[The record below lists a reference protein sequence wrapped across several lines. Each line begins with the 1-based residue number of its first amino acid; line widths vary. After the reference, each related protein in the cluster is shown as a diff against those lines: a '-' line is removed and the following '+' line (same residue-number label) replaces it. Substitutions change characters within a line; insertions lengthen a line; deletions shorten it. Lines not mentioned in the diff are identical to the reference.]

1 MIAIIGIIF
10 IVGSFGAVAVPTI
23 IEGTKLQTPE
33 ETRHSEVIRELKEIK
48 NEKTTKRKPKNKNR

>member
-48 NEKTTKRKPKNKNR
+48 NENSKKN